1 MLACCQSFLQVR
13 TCPKWSPDASTRRW
27 THEEKVWGQCNRCML
42 ASSRSKKNS
51 RLANLLGH
59 TTYTTITTRQ
69 SVSNSAS
76 LYLKCIF
83 VYARLFLLHRSSQ
96 ERLGSL
102 AVTSQEHP
110 KATKP
115 HGSTKL
121 QTKTDWGV
129 QYLFDTYVF
138 EVNTPTW
145 NRRQTR
151 QLCNRHQTSPSK
163 NCKYQWATV
172 VIASGR
178 YLWLAISR
186 RKLMEDY
193 CSLSSS
199 NPLTVWLWKPDRFSH
214 RMFTDVVKAPLKH
227 HVFIAPWW
235 LATIARVWHSGSQQL
250 FELLTYWNS
259 QFPPAWKPRQT

>member
-1 MLACCQSFLQVR
+1 MLLQPKWRLESAEVGWLYGIQKFQEVRCLRLIAPRTTPHLQDTSRGTSGLGEHLLHLSTRLTDFGMLACCQSFLQVR

-27 THEEKVWGQCNRCML
+27 THEEKVWGQCNRFML
-42 ASSRSKKNS
+42 ASLGRKKNS

-59 TTYTTITTRQ
+59 ITYTTITARQ
-69 SVSNSAS
+69 VYQILPHYTWTSNVYFFTLSCFF
-76 LYLKCIF
+76 CID
-83 VYARLFLLHRSSQ
+83 HPTQ
-96 ERLGSL
+96 GRLGSS

-115 HGSTKL
+115 HGSAKL
-121 QTKTDWGV
+121 QTRTDWRV

-186 RKLMEDY
+186 RKLMED
-193 CSLSSS
+193 
-199 NPLTVWLWKPDRFSH
+199 
-214 RMFTDVVKAPLKH
+214 
-227 HVFIAPWW
+227 
-235 LATIARVWHSGSQQL
+235 
-250 FELLTYWNS
+250 
-259 QFPPAWKPRQT
+259 